1 MRDMNRLRQKEFP
14 NLDPIQ
20 KVLDFPLCKLKIRI
34 NDHVSTP
41 RHVQFSFKM
50 QNEISRLC
58 SPFCIL
64 GRSKDTL
71 KEFPKNAYGGAL
83 PI

>member
-1 MRDMNRLRQKEFP
+1 MKKTIATFIFLTLPSVASGNLMRDINRLRQKEFP

-34 NDHVSTP
+34 NDLVSTP

-50 QNEISRLC
+50 QS
-58 SPFCIL
+58 
-64 GRSKDTL
+64 
-71 KEFPKNAYGGAL
+71 
-83 PI
+83 